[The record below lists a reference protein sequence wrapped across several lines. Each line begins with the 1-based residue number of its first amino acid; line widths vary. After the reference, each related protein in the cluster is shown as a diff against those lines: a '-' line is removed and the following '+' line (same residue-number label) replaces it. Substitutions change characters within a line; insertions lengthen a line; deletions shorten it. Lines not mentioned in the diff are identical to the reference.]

1 MNRRAKRN
9 ARRIINRFIVG
20 LSAVMISL
28 VIIQAALSPWYL
40 FGLNID
46 NSLPGYVYLVMR
58 DELPRRDEIAAFRT
72 PPNPYY
78 PENVP
83 FIKIVRGMPGDT
95 VTRDGRSFFINGK
108 RIGWAKEQTRNGHP
122 LTPGPTG
129 TLPPGHYFF
138 WTPHIDSYD
147 SRYGEIGWITT
158 DRILGRAVRLL

>member
-1 MNRRAKRN
+1 MNRRAKRF
-9 ARRIINRFIVG
+9 AQRTLIG
-20 LSAVMISL
+20 MCG
-28 VIIQAALSPWYL
+28 VIIVLVLVQAALSPWYL

-46 NSLPGYVYLVMR
+46 SSLPGYVYLVVR
-58 DELPRRDEIAAFRT
+58 DERPFRLDIAAFRT

-78 PENVP
+78 PAGAP
-83 FIKIVRGMPGDT
+83 FIKRVLGVPGDR
-95 VTRDGRSFFINGK
+95 VTRNGREFSINGVA
-108 RIGWAKEQTRNGHP
+108 IGWAKEQSRRGQA

>member
-1 MNRRAKRN
+1 MKGRAKRTIK
-9 ARRIINRFIVG
+9 RTIIG
-20 LSAVMISL
+20 LSGVLIGV
-28 VIIQAALSPWYL
+28 VIVQAALSPWYL

-46 NSLPGYVYLVMR
+46 NSLPGYVYVVIR
-58 DELPRRDEIAAFRT
+58 DELPVHLDVAAFRT

-78 PENVP
+78 PEGAP
-83 FIKIVRGMPGDT
+83 FIKVVLGVPGDS
-95 VTRDGRSFFINGK
+95 VTRNGREYSVNGLP
-108 RIGWAKEQTRNGHP
+108 IGWAKEKTRHGQP

-129 TLPPGHYFF
+129 LLPAGHYFL

>member
-1 MNRRAKRN
+1 MNRRAKRF
-9 ARRIINRFIVG
+9 AKRIIIG
-20 LSAVMISL
+20 LSGALISV

-46 NSLPGYVYLVMR
+46 NSLPGYVYLVVR
-58 DELPRRDEIAAFRT
+58 DELPLRDEIAAFKT

-78 PENVP
+78 PENAP
-83 FIKIVRGMPGDT
+83 FIKVVRGMPGDT
-95 VTRDGRSFFINGK
+95 VTRAGRSFFVNGK
-108 RIGWAKEQTRNGHP
+108 RIGWAKEQTRNGRP

-129 TLPPGHYFF
+129 LLPPGHYFF

>member
-1 MNRRAKRN
+1 MNSRAKRILK
-9 ARRIINRFIVG
+9 RTFVG
-20 LSAVMISL
+20 LSGALIGVAV
-28 VIIQAALSPWYL
+28 VQAALSPWYL

-46 NSLPGYVYLVMR
+46 DSLPGYVYVVIR
-58 DELPRRDEIAAFRT
+58 DELPVRLDIAAFRT

-78 PENVP
+78 PVGAP
-83 FIKIVRGMPGDT
+83 FIKVVLGVPGDS
-95 VTRDGRSFFINGK
+95 VTRDGREYSINGVP
-108 RIGWAKEQTRNGHP
+108 IGWAKEQTRNGQP

-129 TLPPGHYFF
+129 LLPPGHYFF